1 MRASLVKLGLSMAA
15 ISGPAGTIVACFCR
29 RLKRGRMRK
38 KNDCD
43 AMQTAGSRQQ
53 AIRGQSPTCCQ
64 VLVRQTRH
72 AQERRMQGRSCRQV
86 HACRVRIG

>member
-43 AMQTAGSRQQ
+43 AMQTAGSRRLEGRVQHVVKCW
-53 AIRGQSPTCCQ
+53 SD
-64 VLVRQTRH
+64 RH
-72 AQERRMQGRSCRQV
+72 DMRKSAGCRADHVGRCM
-86 HACRVRIG
+86 HAE